1 VKLKTLIYRPVNKPA
16 KGERRQTKTEMY
28 AQVIY
33 LGAIS
38 QAAAQTLSEDST
50 VVAFI
55 YGRFGV
61 AFI

>member
-1 VKLKTLIYRPVNKPA
+1 VGAAGELGENFETLH
-16 KGERRQTKTEMY
+16 T
-28 AQVIY
+28 
-33 LGAIS
+33 S
-38 QAAAQTLSEDST
+38 LSEDST